1 MARPATTAFERGNTA
16 EQWMIFKDATT
27 TACLGQVRSF
37 RWTDSL
43 TSSDT
48 QRVSD
53 SKIYRTYT
61 ARDVTATLEMYSDD
75 DLAEIVSIM
84 GTGLTVNDATYT
96 LIAQFYD
103 GEATSATL
111 KKTFTFT
118 PCRTASAEG
127 GPQAGQDDMWTFTI
141 NADAVTN
148 S

>member
-16 EQWMIFKDATT
+16 EQWMIFKDSTT
-27 TACLGQVRSF
+27 TSCLGQIRSF

-61 ARDVTATLEMYSDD
+61 ARDVQATLEMFSDD
-75 DLAEIVSIM
+75 DLAEVTSIQ

-103 GEATSATL
+103 GETTAAAL

-118 PCRTASAEG
+118 PCRTATVEG

-141 NADAVTN
+141 HADAVTA